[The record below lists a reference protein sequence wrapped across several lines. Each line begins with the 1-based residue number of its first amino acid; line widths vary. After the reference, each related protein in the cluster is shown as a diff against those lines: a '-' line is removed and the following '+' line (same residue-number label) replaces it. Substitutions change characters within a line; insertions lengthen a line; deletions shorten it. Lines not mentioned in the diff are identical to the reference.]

1 MFKRILFAH
10 NATPAS
16 ERALLYVEH
25 LARVE
30 NSEVIVLHIYE
41 FPEDYSMTQ
50 NYEALLSALEAVAR
64 EIVEDAVNH
73 LQTGDINARGLT
85 ASGNP
90 ARKILETAKEEDIS
104 LIVLGTRGPSN
115 VTDFILGE
123 VSSEVLR
130 YASCPVFLV
139 P

>member
-1 MFKRILFAH
+1 
-10 NATPAS
+10 
-16 ERALLYVEH
+16 
-25 LARVE
+25 
-30 NSEVIVLHIYE
+30 
-41 FPEDYSMTQ
+41 
-50 NYEALLSALEAVAR
+50 
-64 EIVEDAVNH
+64 
-73 LQTGDINARGLT
+73 
-85 ASGNP
+85 SGNP